1 MSDGEF
7 VAAHD
12 VILIGG
18 GGAGLRAAIA
28 IAETNPRLDV
38 AVMSKVYP
46 MRSHTVSAEG
56 GAAGVIAEGDTLE
69 EHIYDTISGS
79 DWLGDQDAI
88 EMFVEQAPRELLQ
101 LEHWGCPWSRQPD
114 GRVAVRAFGG
124 MKKMRTWFAA
134 DKTGFHMLHALFQTS
149 LKYDEVT
156 RYDEWFVTKLLVD
169 DGRVHGVVA
178 VELMTGRIQ
187 AVAAKAV
194 VLCTGGCGKV
204 FPFTTNANINTG
216 DGMALA
222 YRAGAPLKDMEF
234 VQYHP
239 TGLPFTGILITE
251 AARAEGGWLL
261 NKDGY
266 RYLQDYDLGT
276 PSPTP
281 VLRSMEL
288 GPRDRLSQA
297 FVHEVEKGRTTDSPY
312 GPIVHLDLRHL
323 GAKVIDAKL
332 PFVRELCLK
341 YERIDPVTELV
352 PVRPVVH
359 YMMGGV
365 HTDIHGATPVAGLYA
380 AGETACVSINGA
392 NRLGSNSLP
401 ELLVFGARAGR
412 AAAEYAA
419 SAGDRSGRRSPHKPG
434 TRSAGSNA
442 TCSTM
447 SRGPNASPRSGTRCR
462 RPWRRAPAST
472 APGPSMTKGADAL
485 AELQQRIANVG
496 VADTSRSFNTE
507 LVAALELANM
517 LDIAECIL
525 SSGLQ
530 REESRGAHQRTDFPA
545 SRRRAVP
552 HPPAG
557 PPQPGRHVAGRAPA
571 GDDHPVAAGRA
582 GLREVA
588 MAQQQWQQSDRS
600 VCGCRGTGLT
610 RTPNRTGR
618 STTSRCAAS
627 GRCSTRSTTS
637 RTRPTPRCRSGGRA
651 GWGSAAAAG

>member
-1 MSDGEF
+1 MMVSAATRRTCGVWSPRTCSSPAAAAARKKSSTTAASTSGWWTTAAEF
-7 VAAHD
+7 SSTRSCGVSEDPIASHD
-12 VILIGG
+12 VLLIGG

-28 IAETNPRLDV
+28 ISETNPELDV

-69 EHIYDTISGS
+69 EHIHDTISGS

-114 GRVAVRAFGG
+114 GRIAVRAFGG

-134 DKTGFHMLHALFQTS
+134 DKTGFHMLHTLFQTS
-149 LKYDEVT
+149 LKFEEVT
-156 RYDEWFVTKLLVD
+156 RYDEWFVAKLLVD

-297 FVHEVEKGRTTDSPY
+297 FVHEVDKGRTTDSPY

-341 YERIDPVTELV
+341 YERIDPVTQLV

-365 HTDIHGATPVAGLYA
+365 HTDIHGATPLEGLYA

-401 ELLVFGARAGR
+401 ECLVFGTRAGR
-412 AAAEYAA
+412 AAAVFAA
-419 SAGDRSGRRSPHKPG
+419 RYHTAVPPSILAQGRDEAQRLAAELRRHADGHERIADIRTEMQTTMENGAGIYRDGDSLAKAEHR
-434 TRSAGSNA
+434 
-442 TCSTM
+442 
-447 SRGPNASPRSGTRCR
+447 
-462 RPWRRAPAST
+462 
-472 APGPSMTKGADAL
+472 L
-485 AELQQRIANVG
+485 AELRLRYRHAAIDDHSTN
-496 VADTSRSFNTE
+496 FNTE
-507 LVAALELANM
+507 LIAWLEL
-517 LDIAECIL
+517 
-525 SSGLQ
+525 G
-530 REESRGAHQRTDFPA
+530 F
-545 SRRRAVP
+545 
-552 HPPAG
+552 
-557 PPQPGRHVAGRAPA
+557 
-571 GDDHPVAAGRA
+571 
-582 GLREVA
+582 
-588 MAQQQWQQSDRS
+588 
-600 VCGCRGTGLT
+600 
-610 RTPNRTGR
+610 
-618 STTSRCAAS
+618 
-627 GRCSTRSTTS
+627 
-637 RTRPTPRCRSGGRA
+637 
-651 GWGSAAAAG
+651 

>member
-1 MSDGEF
+1 VSDG
-7 VAAHD
+7 VVRAAHD
-12 VILIGG
+12 VLIVGG

-28 IAETNPRLDV
+28 IAETEPRLDV
-38 AVMSKVYP
+38 AVISKVYP

-56 GAAGVIAEGDTLE
+56 GAAGVIAADDSLE
-69 EHIYDTISGS
+69 EHCYDTVSGS

-88 EMFVEQAPRELLQ
+88 EAFVHEAPEELLQ
-101 LEHWGCPWSRQPD
+101 LEHWGCPWSRRPD

-124 MKKMRTWFAA
+124 MKNMRTWFAA

-149 LKYDEVT
+149 LKYGEVK
-156 RYDEWFVTKLLVD
+156 RYDEEFVTRLLVD

-178 VELMTGRIQ
+178 IGLMSGRIQ
-187 AVAAKAV
+187 AITAKAV

-266 RYLQDYDLGT
+266 RYLQDYDLGK
-276 PSPTP
+276 PTLEP
-281 VLRSMEL
+281 QLRSMEL

-297 FVHEVEKGRTTDSPY
+297 FVHEMEKGRTAETPY
-312 GPIVHLDLRHL
+312 GEVTYLDLRHL
-323 GAKVIDAKL
+323 GEKLIDTKL

-341 YERIDPVTELV
+341 YERIDPVHDLI

-365 HTDIHGATPVAGLYA
+365 STDMDGATPLGGLYA

-401 ELLVFGARAGR
+401 ECLVFGARAGR
-412 AAAEYAA
+412 AAAEYASTA
-419 SAGDRSGRRSPHKPG
+419 GSAPSAIEAQATDEVRRLERDLLGKGPG
-434 TRSAGSNA
+434 TESIAGIRDEMQA
-442 TCSTM
+442 TMEEAAGIFRT
-447 SRGPNASPRSGTRCR
+447 GPE
-462 RPWRRAPAST
+462 
-472 APGPSMTKGADAL
+472 MIKGVDTL
-485 AELQQRIANVG
+485 AGLQERVG
-496 VADTSRSFNTE
+496 KVGLADTSRSFNTE
-507 LVAALELANM
+507 LLAALELANM
-517 LDIAECIL
+517 LDISETIL
-525 SSGLQ
+525 QAGLQ

-545 SRRRAVP
+545 R
-552 HPPAG
+552 
-557 PPQPGRHVAGRAPA
+557 
-571 GDDHPVAAGRA
+571 DDERFLTHLLVH
-582 GLREVA
+582 
-588 MAQQQWQQSDRS
+588 RS
-600 VCGCRGTGLT
+600 PDG
-610 RTPNRTGR
+610 
-618 STTSRCAAS
+618 TSRVERVPVTITRWPPGERVY
-627 GRCSTRSTTS
+627 GR
-637 RTRPTPRCRSGGRA
+637 
-651 GWGSAAAAG
+651 